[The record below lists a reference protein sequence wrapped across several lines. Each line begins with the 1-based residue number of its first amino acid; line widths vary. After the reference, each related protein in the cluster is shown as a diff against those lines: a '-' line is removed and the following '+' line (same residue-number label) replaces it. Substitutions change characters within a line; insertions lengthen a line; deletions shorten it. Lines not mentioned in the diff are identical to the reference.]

1 MKKLM
6 VTTLAA
12 VMAVAL
18 NAQEF
23 GSATAEAEKALP
35 PPTGEG
41 AGVEQVQ
48 QALADEIAPAQ
59 TAIEAIEEY
68 FNSKD
73 TWNKGYDEENDRII
87 VSDFI
92 EFQIKNPQVSTD
104 FVVLRKEKLS
114 ELMLKAKS
122 KIIEQI
128 MSKMSGSRILDVPG
142 NPIAKQ
148 LEKEQKEM
156 RKQLLAAQD
165 ELAKLDKNLADALA
179 ARDGVTASELVAVI
193 SSWFTKAEQE
203 NLAAKMDADKKER
216 YANAKAEFEEAEKAY
231 KDLAEKAEALKGRS
245 PRR

>member
-1 MKKLM
+1 MKMISSGQVGRAAVKTKRKYEMKKLM

-12 VMAVAL
+12 VTAVAV

-48 QALADEIAPAQ
+48 QVMNEDVEPAQ

-73 TWNKGYDEENDRII
+73 NWNKGYDEENDRII

-92 EFQIKNPQVSTD
+92 EFQIKNPKVSTD
-104 FVVLRKEKLS
+104 FVNLRKEKLS

-156 RKQLLAAQD
+156 RKPVD
-165 ELAKLDKNLADALA
+165 
-179 ARDGVTASELVAVI
+179 
-193 SSWFTKAEQE
+193 
-203 NLAAKMDADKKER
+203 
-216 YANAKAEFEEAEKAY
+216 Y
-231 KDLAEKAEALKGRS
+231 
-245 PRR
+245 